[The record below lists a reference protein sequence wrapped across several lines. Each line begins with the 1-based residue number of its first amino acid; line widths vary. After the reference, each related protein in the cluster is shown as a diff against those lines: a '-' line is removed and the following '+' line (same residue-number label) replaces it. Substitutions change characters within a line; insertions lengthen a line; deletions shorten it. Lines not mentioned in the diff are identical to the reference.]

1 MLGSSKCSSGG
12 EVDLRLRIDCAL
24 LLAALSLKIAARLA
38 TNSFLGL
45 EIVKKLGTRE
55 AEGLFV
61 LERNFNDRLGLAP
74 PMSSDPQPISGS
86 SNPELQAKNVTPC

>member
-12 EVDLRLRIDCAL
+12 EVDLRLRMDPL
-24 LLAALSLKIAARLA
+24 LLAALSLKIAVRLA

-55 AEGLFV
+55 AAGLFV